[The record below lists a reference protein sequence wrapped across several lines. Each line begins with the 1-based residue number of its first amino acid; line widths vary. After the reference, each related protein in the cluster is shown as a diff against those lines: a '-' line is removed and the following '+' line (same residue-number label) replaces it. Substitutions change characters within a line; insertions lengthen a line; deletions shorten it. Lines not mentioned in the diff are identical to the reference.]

1 MSMEEKQN
9 FQTSLDFNQNIFKPN
24 NSEEIVEVIK
34 NCYKKNI
41 PLEISGLKSK
51 NKIGRNFQAEK
62 TLDLSN
68 YSGIIEYKPEEL
80 YIKVKAGTPV
90 KNIIEEL
97 DKHNQQLAFEPIDFG
112 FLFEGASNG
121 GTIGGVISCNFA
133 GSRRFKVG
141 SARDHLLGFQGVN
154 GKGEVIKSGGTVV
167 KNVTGYDLC
176 KLLTGSF
183 GTLSVITEL
192 SIKVLPKPE
201 TSKTLII
208 NNPHL
213 KKAVE
218 YLGNALSSSTDPSG
232 GVFYPEYFEKSF
244 IFNDLTH
251 QGALTGIRIE
261 GPENSVERRVNRLC
275 KELSLL
281 DNEFSILDS
290 EQSNIFWDKTKNLE
304 VFSKLKSNLLRIVVP
319 ISETLNVI
327 QKLKAHEI
335 NYFLDWGGSLIWL
348 QIENVNTKILKEIKD
363 ITQKHLGYYTI
374 IKIENDLKATAD
386 IFTIDPIKYKITE
399 KIKKSFDPKRI
410 LNPGKMYSG
419 I

>member
-1 MSMEEKQN
+1 MKHSFYAGGYIIMQA
-9 FQTSLDFNQNIFKPN
+9 LI
-24 NSEEIVEVIK
+24 
-34 NCYKKNI
+34 YKIYSFTNG
-41 PLEISGLKSK
+41 IS
-51 NKIGRNFQAEK
+51 
-62 TLDLSN
+62 
-68 YSGIIEYKPEEL
+68 
-80 YIKVKAGTPV
+80 
-90 KNIIEEL
+90 
-97 DKHNQQLAFEPIDFG
+97 
-112 FLFEGASNG
+112 
-121 GTIGGVISCNFA
+121 
-133 GSRRFKVG
+133 
-141 SARDHLLGFQGVN
+141 
-154 GKGEVIKSGGTVV
+154 
-167 KNVTGYDLC
+167 
-176 KLLTGSF
+176 
-183 GTLSVITEL
+183 
-192 SIKVLPKPE
+192 SI
-201 TSKTLII
+201 
-208 NNPHL
+208 
-213 KKAVE
+213 
-218 YLGNALSSSTDPSG
+218 
-232 GVFYPEYFEKSF
+232 EKSF

-386 IFTIDPIKYKITE
+386 IFTIDPIKYKISE

>member
-1 MSMEEKQN
+1 MAEKQN
-9 FQTSLDFNQNIFKPN
+9 FQTSLDFSQNIFKPN
-24 NSEEIVEVIK
+24 NREEIVEVIK

-80 YIKVKAGTPV
+80 YIKVKAGTSV
-90 KNIIEEL
+90 KNITEEL

-112 FLFEGASNG
+112 FLFKGLSNS

-141 SARDHLLGFQGVN
+141 SARDHLLGFQGIN
-154 GKGEVIKSGGTVV
+154 GKGEIIKSGGTVV

-176 KLLTGSF
+176 KLLSGSF
-183 GTLSVITEL
+183 GTLSVLTEL

-218 YLGNALSSSTDPSG
+218 YLGTALSSSTDPSG

-251 QGALTGIRIE
+251 KGALTGIRIE
-261 GPENSVERRVNRLC
+261 GPENSVEQRTNRLS
-275 KELSLL
+275 KELGLL
-281 DNEFSILDS
+281 DDEFSILDS
-290 EQSNIFWDKTKNLE
+290 EQSNIFWNKTKNLE
-304 VFSKLKSNLLRIVVP
+304 VFSNLKSNLFRIVVP

-335 NYFLDWGGSLIWL
+335 NYFLDWGGNLIWL

-386 IFTIDPIKYKITE
+386 IFTIDPIKYKISE

>member
-1 MSMEEKQN
+1 MAEKQS
-9 FQTSLDFNQNIFKPN
+9 FQTSLDFNKNIFKPN
-24 NSEEIVEVIK
+24 TREEIVEVIR

-62 TLDLSN
+62 TLNLSM

-90 KNIIEEL
+90 KNIIKEL
-97 DKHNQQLAFEPIDFG
+97 DKHNQQLAFEPTDFG
-112 FLFEGASNG
+112 FLFEGLSNS

-154 GKGEVIKSGGTVV
+154 GKGETIKSGGTVV

-176 KLLTGSF
+176 KLLSGSF
-183 GTLSVITEL
+183 GTLSVLTEI

-201 TSKTLII
+201 MSKTLII

-218 YLGNALSSSTDPSG
+218 YLSAALSSSVDPSG

-251 QGALTGIRIE
+251 KGALTGIRIE
-261 GPENSVERRVNRLC
+261 GPENSVEQRINRLC

-290 EQSNIFWDKTKNLE
+290 EQSNIFWNKTKNLQ
-304 VFSKLKSNLLRIVVP
+304 VFSNLKSNLIRIVVP

-327 QKLKAHEI
+327 QKLRI
-335 NYFLDWGGSLIWL
+335 YDVNYFLDWGGSLIWL
-348 QIENVNTKILKEIKD
+348 QIENVNTKILKDIKD
-363 ITQKHLGYYTI
+363 ITQKHFGYYTI

-386 IFTIDPIKYKITE
+386 IFTIDPIKYKISE

-410 LNPGKMYSG
+410 FNPGKMYSG

>member
-1 MSMEEKQN
+1 MVEKQN
-9 FQTSLDFNQNIFKPN
+9 FQTSLDFSQNIFKPN
-24 NSEEIVEVIK
+24 TREEIVEIIK
-34 NCYKKNI
+34 ICYKKNI

-80 YIKVKAGTPV
+80 YIKAKAGTPV

-112 FLFEGASNG
+112 FLFEGLSNS

-176 KLLTGSF
+176 KLLSGSF
-183 GTLSVITEL
+183 GTLSVLTEL

-218 YLGNALSSSTDPSG
+218 YLGTALSSSTDPSG

-244 IFNDLTH
+244 ILNDLTH
-251 QGALTGIRIE
+251 KGALTGIRIE
-261 GPENSVERRVNRLC
+261 GQENSVDQRINRLC

-290 EQSNIFWDKTKNLE
+290 EQSNIFWNKTKNLE
-304 VFSKLKSNLLRIVVP
+304 VFSNLKSNLLRVVVP

-327 QKLKAHEI
+327 QKLKAHDI
-335 NYFLDWGGSLIWL
+335 NYFLDWGGNLIWL
-348 QIENVNTKILKEIKD
+348 QIESVSTKILKEIKD
-363 ITQKHLGYYTI
+363 ITQEHLGYCTI
-374 IKIENDLKATAD
+374 IKIENDLKAVAD
-386 IFTIDPIKYKITE
+386 IFTIDPIKYKISE

-410 LNPGKMYSG
+410 FNPGKMYSG

>member
-1 MSMEEKQN
+1 MAEKQN
-9 FQTSLDFNQNIFKPN
+9 FQTSLDFSQNIFKPN
-24 NSEEIVEVIK
+24 NREEIVEVIK

-90 KNIIEEL
+90 KNIIKEL

-112 FLFEGASNG
+112 FLFEGVSNC

-176 KLLTGSF
+176 KLLSGSF
-183 GTLSVITEL
+183 GTLSVLTEL

-319 ISETLNVI
+319 ISETLDVI

-386 IFTIDPIKYKITE
+386 IFTIDPIKYKISE